1 MEEHATNRTGR
12 TSRVCVHSTSA
23 AGSVNSVSDVTT
35 RTVTQI
41 CEMSSPNACQTG
53 TNIYDDGI
61 HHNYQVLPGNYEDMH
76 AQTTTFRRDVEI
88 GINYLSFSC

>member
-41 CEMSSPNACQTG
+41 SEMSPNACQTG
-53 TNIYDDGI
+53 TNISDEI
-61 HHNYQVLPGNYEDMH
+61 HHSYQVLPGNYEYMH

>member
-23 AGSVNSVSDVTT
+23 AGTVNSVSDVTT
-35 RTVTQI
+35 PVTQI
-41 CEMSSPNACQTG
+41 CEMSPNACQTG
-53 TNIYDDGI
+53 TNIYDDEI
-61 HHNYQVLPGNYEDMH
+61 HHSYQVLPGNYEYMH